1 MINII
6 PHDHEIHDE
15 LLLLPVDELR
25 LNADLI
31 GVLDVGR
38 IIFQLHVI
46 IHAHGAEVLRL
57 NFGTAFSKI
66 VFTFRTAPSKKLV
79 DENQGYNQTNRI

>member
-15 LLLLPVDELR
+15 LLLLPVDE
-25 LNADLI
+25 
-31 GVLDVGR
+31 
-38 IIFQLHVI
+38 
-46 IHAHGAEVLRL
+46 LRL